1 MDLDPQNP
9 EQIKLLISM
18 LQSLLPKDEEEIIN
32 TIKKTKKTKDK
43 TRKVDEFD
51 NPNIKT
57 KSTRMPSGRQN
68 KFLSMPER
76 NMHKADV
83 EIDKKLAQQPP
94 SPRTRTFETVEVRC
108 RACGKTEEVNPA
120 ILDSTDRYKCNKCS
134 TMAGG

>member
-18 LQSLLPKDEEEIIN
+18 LQSLLPKEG
-32 TIKKTKKTKDK
+32 TPATKTSKKNKNK

-57 KSTRMPSGRQN
+57 KSTRMSSSRQN

-94 SPRTRTFETVEVRC
+94 SPRTRTFEPVEVRC

>member
-9 EQIKLLISM
+9 EQIKMLISM
-18 LQSLLPKDEEEIIN
+18 LQGLLPKEEPE
-32 TIKKTKKTKDK
+32 TTKKSKKAKTK

-57 KSTRMPSGRQN
+57 KSTRIPSGRQN

-83 EIDKKLAQQPP
+83 EIDKKLSKQPP
-94 SPRTRTFETVEVRC
+94 SPRTRTFEPVEVRC

-120 ILDSTDRYKCNKCS
+120 ILDSVDRYKCNKCS

>member
-18 LQSLLPKDEEEIIN
+18 LQSLLPKDEAAITK
-32 TIKKTKKTKDK
+32 TIKKTKNK

-57 KSTRMPSGRQN
+57 KSTRMPSSRQN

-94 SPRTRTFETVEVRC
+94 SPRTRTFEPVEVRC